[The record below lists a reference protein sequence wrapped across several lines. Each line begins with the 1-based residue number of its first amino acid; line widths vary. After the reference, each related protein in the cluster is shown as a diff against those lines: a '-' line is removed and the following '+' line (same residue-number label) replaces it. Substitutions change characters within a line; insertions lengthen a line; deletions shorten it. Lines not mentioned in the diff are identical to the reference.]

1 MHAGAPAIS
10 SPRHEPTSR
19 HGTPD
24 APRRHT
30 PDRHDPS
37 KPKGPS
43 RPKDH
48 KPTGGTNRKP
58 SSKRSGRHKS
68 APRGADQL
76 SVVGVLDLSHTPTL
90 GTLPN

>member
-30 PDRHDPS
+30 PDRHEPT
-37 KPKGPS
+37 KPKGPD

-48 KPTGGTNRKP
+48 KPTGSGRK
-58 SSKRSGRHKS
+58 STSKRSGRHKS

-76 SVVGVLDLSHTPTL
+76 HVVGVLDLSHTPTL